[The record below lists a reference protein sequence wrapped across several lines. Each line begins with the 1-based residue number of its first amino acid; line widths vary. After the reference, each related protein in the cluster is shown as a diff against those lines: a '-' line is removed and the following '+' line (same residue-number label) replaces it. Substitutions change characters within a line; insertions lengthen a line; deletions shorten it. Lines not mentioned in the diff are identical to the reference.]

1 MELLFMVPPVQEKRD
16 ITSVRI
22 VLVVGPSG
30 AGKSTALNALEDAGF
45 SAVDNLPLSLIDQYI
60 ALEVETA
67 KRRIALAVDMRTTGF
82 EKKVVEG
89 LIQNLKAKFKEACQ
103 IVYIYAHQTE
113 IIKRY
118 QTTRRHHPLVKRGN
132 LNEAIETDFA
142 AMKGIDEFADI
153 ILNSTGSDPSAFRTI
168 LLFRLGLPPL
178 NPVPLSI
185 LSFSFRKGIPETADY
200 VFDTRFLSNPHWK
213 DDLQKLTG
221 IHRDVQHFIRAD
233 EGFEPFMQNVTQII
247 KLILPALQIT
257 GKPQLGIAFG
267 CTGGRHRSVTA
278 AEFLASWAKDRKIK
292 HALEHLEL

>member
-1 MELLFMVPPVQEKRD
+1 MVQSNED
-16 ITSVRI
+16 IARVRI
-22 VLVVGPSG
+22 IIVIGPSG

-67 KRRIALAVDMRTTGF
+67 GRQIALAVDMRTTGF

-89 LIQNLKAKFKEACQ
+89 LIKNLKSKFKEACQ
-103 IVYIYAHQTE
+103 IVYIHAHRFE

-118 QTTRRHHPLVKRGN
+118 QTTRRHHPLVKDGN

-142 AMKGIDEFADI
+142 AMKGIHQFADV
-153 ILNSTGSDPSAFRTI
+153 ILDSTGSDPSAFRTA
-168 LLFRLGLPPL
+168 LLSRLGLPAL

-200 VFDTRFLSNPHWK
+200 VFDTRFLANPHWK
-213 DDLQKLTG
+213 DKLRKLSGTNES
-221 IHRDVQHFIRAD
+221 VQHFIQAD
-233 EGFEPFMQNVTQII
+233 KGFEPFMQNVTQII
-247 KLILPALQIT
+247 QLILPALQKT

-267 CTGGRHRSVTA
+267 CTGGRHRSVTS
-278 AEFLASWAKDRKIK
+278 AEYLASWAKDRKIK
-292 HALEHLEL
+292 HVLEHLEL